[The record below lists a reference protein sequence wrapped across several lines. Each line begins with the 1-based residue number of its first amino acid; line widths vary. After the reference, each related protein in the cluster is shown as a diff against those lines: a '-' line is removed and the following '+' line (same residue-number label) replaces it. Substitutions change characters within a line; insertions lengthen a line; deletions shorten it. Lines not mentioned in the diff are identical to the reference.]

1 MCYVEHSPLYNLD
14 ELRLQFLGS
23 EGWLGCPYD
32 ICALRKCPT
41 YGDRYNN
48 FDTCRGEVFQI
59 VPEDGKYVKSGYKVR
74 FRHLYG
80 GKHQWI
86 GCPNYNQCSRR
97 SCPGTTFQA
106 LNFTRCG
113 SEVLT
118 IYARGKYRGDIVR
131 NGDVVMLGYRTKF
144 ISIQGDGEG
153 DDACLNVCP
162 GSGPPTYFDYSRCP
176 RNVFRIYKKL

>member
-1 MCYVEHSPLYNLD
+1 MCYIEQSPLYNLD
-14 ELRLQFLGS
+14 ILRLQFLGS
-23 EGWLGCPYD
+23 SGWLGCPQD
-32 ICALRKCPT
+32 ICDLRKCPSHRD
-41 YGDRYNN
+41 YYYKN
-48 FDTCRGEVFQI
+48 FDTCKGEVFQI
-59 VPEDGKYVKSGYKVR
+59 VPEGGEYVKSGYQVR
-74 FRHLYG
+74 FRYFYG
-80 GKHQWI
+80 GNQWM
-86 GCPNYNQCSRR
+86 GCPNNNHCNKRP
-97 SCPGTTFQA
+97 CPGTTFQA

-118 IYARGKYRGDIVR
+118 IYARGKYKGDIVR

-153 DDACLNVCP
+153 DDACLSVCP